1 VAAISTTGI
10 AALSTSQ
17 VVALTTAGVTALT
30 TLQVAA
36 LTTSQVAALT
46 TTQADAF
53 SEAQYAVFTTT
64 QIAAITTTQIS
75 HFILSTPII
84 LDLDGNGVNTVGRDA
99 GVNFDLFADGQSVNA
114 GWVSSGDGLLVMD
127 RNGDGAINDGSEL
140 FGSSTTLASGQKAA
154 DGYVALRE
162 LDSNADG
169 VISSDDALFAEL
181 RVWVDSNTDGV
192 STEGELKTLTSLGIT
207 RINTQATADISLDN
221 GNVIGLTSSYETSD
235 GVTHEAADVWF
246 ATDRVASSSTEAA
259 AVDSAIAA
267 LANSSALAEAV
278 PAEMAV
284 ESTIDIAIDT
294 PALSPV
300 AAELAPAAAQDS
312 LRSRVSSMAQAMG
325 SFGSNNTADSVSG
338 TSLTATTAVAQTA
351 AALAVVSMVDV
362 MKQFDGN
369 GSLIASQATSA
380 ASLGKTLNLPGLE
393 DPANQGFLALGGK

>member
-1 VAAISTTGI
+1 
-10 AALSTSQ
+10 
-17 VVALTTAGVTALT
+17 
-30 TLQVAA
+30 
-36 LTTSQVAALT
+36 
-46 TTQADAF
+46 
-53 SEAQYAVFTTT
+53 
-64 QIAAITTTQIS
+64 
-75 HFILSTPII
+75 

-267 LANSSALAEAV
+267 LANSSALAEAAPAEAV
-278 PAEMAV
+278 PAEIAV
-284 ESTIDIAIDT
+284 ESTIDT

-338 TSLTATTAVAQTA
+338 TSLTATIGVAQTA

>member
-1 VAAISTTGI
+1 
-10 AALSTSQ
+10 
-17 VVALTTAGVTALT
+17 
-30 TLQVAA
+30 
-36 LTTSQVAALT
+36 
-46 TTQADAF
+46 
-53 SEAQYAVFTTT
+53 
-64 QIAAITTTQIS
+64 
-75 HFILSTPII
+75 
-84 LDLDGNGVNTVGRDA
+84 
-99 GVNFDLFADGQSVNA
+99 VNFDLFADGQSVNA

-207 RINTQATADISLDN
+207 SINTQATADISLDN

-235 GVTHEAADVWF
+235 GKTHEAADVWF

-267 LANSSALAEAV
+267 LANSSALAETAPAEAV
-278 PAEMAV
+278 PAEIAV
-284 ESTIDIAIDT
+284 ESTIDIAIDA

-300 AAELAPAAAQDS
+300 AAELAPATAQDS

-325 SFGSNNTADSVSG
+325 SFGNNNTADSVSG
-338 TSLTATTAVAQTA
+338 TSLTATMGVAQTA

-369 GSLIASQATSA
+369 GSLIASQATNA

-393 DPANQGFLALGGK
+393 DPASQGFLALGGK